1 MQLVGPDG
9 KQRNYQEGTPLVDIA
24 PDYQAAYD
32 TPIALGV
39 LNGREVPL
47 QMIPQEGDRICFL
60 DMNSVES
67 YNTYISTFLF
77 VLIAAMNRARPQVM
91 LCRIRLAMHFIATS
105 RIRLSSAITT
115 WPMWL
120 PR

>member
-67 YNTYISTFLF
+67 YPYCCHEPS
-77 VLIAAMNRARPQVM
+77 
-91 LCRIRLAMHFIATS
+91 
-105 RIRLSSAITT
+105 SSAGYAGSAEYVWQCT
-115 WPMWL
+115 L
-120 PR
+120 LRHQE